1 MARSSIWSV
10 VASILAT
17 FNIDKAVDEAG
28 HVIEPTF
35 EYLTALVR
43 YDYIHPVLS
52 RGSYA
57 WLRSAPLPFKCSI
70 TPRSNEAVRLIR
82 GIVH

>member
-10 VASILAT
+10 VAFMLAT
-17 FNIDKAVDEAG
+17 FNIDKGVDEAS
-28 HVIEPTF
+28 HIIEPTF
-35 EYLTALVR
+35 EYLTALV
-43 YDYIHPVLS
+43 
-52 RGSYA
+52 
-57 WLRSAPLPFKCSI
+57 SAPLPFRCSI